1 MKKVLFAL
9 AMIGV
14 FAATSMAADVYAVKA
29 RVPFDFA
36 VAGTQ
41 LPAGV
46 YTITQH
52 SAAGMLMLKDAAGH
66 VKTMFPTNPVYTNG
80 SAHPPMLV
88 FNKYGDRYFLSKVW
102 PATGVGAQLNRTKI
116 ERELVAAA
124 PMEQVMVAAIYR

>member
-1 MKKVLFAL
+1 
-9 AMIGV
+9 
-14 FAATSMAADVYAVKA
+14 MADEVYAVKA

-46 YTITQH
+46 YTIERQGTP
-52 SAAGMLMLKDAAGH
+52 GMLMLRDAAGH
-66 VKTMFPTNPVYTNG
+66 VKTIFQTMPVYVNG
-80 SAHPPMLV
+80 TAHSPMLV
-88 FNKYGDRYFLSKVW
+88 FNKYGDSYFLAKVW
-102 PATGVGAQLNRTKI
+102 PASSIGAQLNRTKI